1 MKSIEVRDVYQIHG
15 TASAIISR
23 DELLSNVLSRFAYEP
38 GLRSIFLVDSEDRFA
53 GLITRIA
60 ILRWAQYQLVAG
72 RKKTAS
78 SRDVHDMVSQT
89 QAKSLARGDW
99 RTLGVKEN
107 DSLQEALDQ
116 MVDFGED
123 VLPVLNEDGIIL
135 GDIRLSEI
143 LVKAIDVG
151 VEQR

>member
-1 MKSIEVRDVYQIHG
+1 
-15 TASAIISR
+15 
-23 DELLSNVLSRFAYEP
+23 
-38 GLRSIFLVDSEDRFA
+38 
-53 GLITRIA
+53 
-60 ILRWAQYQLVAG
+60 
-72 RKKTAS
+72 
-78 SRDVHDMVSQT
+78 
-89 QAKSLARGDW
+89 
-99 RTLGVKEN
+99 
-107 DSLQEALDQ
+107 

>member
-1 MKSIEVRDVYQIHG
+1 
-15 TASAIISR
+15 
-23 DELLSNVLSRFAYEP
+23 
-38 GLRSIFLVDSEDRFA
+38 
-53 GLITRIA
+53 
-60 ILRWAQYQLVAG
+60 
-72 RKKTAS
+72 
-78 SRDVHDMVSQT
+78 MVSQT